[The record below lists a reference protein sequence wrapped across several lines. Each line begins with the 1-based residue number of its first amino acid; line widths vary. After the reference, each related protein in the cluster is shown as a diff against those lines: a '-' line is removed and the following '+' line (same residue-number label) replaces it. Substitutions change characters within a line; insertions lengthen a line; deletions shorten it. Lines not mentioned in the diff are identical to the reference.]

1 MEKKL
6 FNDINVYNVNAEKR
20 NGAGRDRTTEERT
33 AIKFN
38 HFLLLQEHVFSL
50 RNMLSN

>member
-20 NGAGRDRTTEERT
+20 NGAGRRRQQKNSI
-33 AIKFN
+33 A
-38 HFLLLQEHVFSL
+38 
-50 RNMLSN
+50 